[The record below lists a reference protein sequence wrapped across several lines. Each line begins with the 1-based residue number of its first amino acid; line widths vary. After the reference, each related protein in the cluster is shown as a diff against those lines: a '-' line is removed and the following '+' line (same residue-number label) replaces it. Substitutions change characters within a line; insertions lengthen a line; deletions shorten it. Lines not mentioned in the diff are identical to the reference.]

1 MARLIVPGMQLAER
15 VKNYLDHLCL
25 PYVLM
30 PHAASRTLG
39 EAAAL
44 THIDPDRLVRAVL
57 LQDAQGL
64 FLAVLP
70 ADHLLDFSVLRT
82 SCGRDCRPASPEQVA
97 TVFTDCSPGSVP
109 PVPEPYGIPAI
120 IDTRLAG
127 GEPIHFEAGS
137 HRCLVSM
144 HSDSFQV
151 LHQASQWAAI
161 ARPLS
166 TLESRDPRDFML
178 PGEMGKQHA
187 LSDMRPVEDI
197 RQTIEQV
204 ERLPAM
210 PEMANRLLRL
220 LNNPRATVD
229 DLTDVIQFDPSLTAQ
244 ILRYAR
250 SAFFGYRGKIET
262 LHQAITR
269 VLGFETVLAMALGLA
284 ASRSF
289 RNPADG
295 PLGLQAFWRHATH
308 SAALA
313 QALAA
318 AIGPRLPFK
327 PGLAYLAGLL
337 HNFGF
342 LLAGH
347 LFRAEFFLLN
357 RVVAANPQVPV
368 TLIERRVLGVEH
380 TQIGAWLMA
389 SWNMPEAVVVS
400 CREHHNEFYAGDH
413 ADYAQ
418 LILCVDHLLRAH
430 GIGEGSDAVP
440 PAGILTALGLDIDKA
455 QRLTQRLLESREALD
470 AMARQ
475 LAA

>member
-1 MARLIVPGMQLAER
+1 MVSSMQLAER
-15 VKNYLDHLCL
+15 VKTYLGHLAL

-30 PHAASRTLG
+30 PHAPSRTLD

-44 THIDPDRLVRAVL
+44 THIDPHQLARAVL

-64 FLAVLP
+64 ILAVLP
-70 ADHLLDFSVLRT
+70 ADHLVDFHALRAC
-82 SCGRDCRPASPEQVA
+82 CGRDCRPASPEQVA
-97 TVFTDCSPGSVP
+97 AVFADCMPGSVP
-109 PVPEPYGIPAI
+109 PVPEPYGITAVVDI
-120 IDTRLAG
+120 RLANG
-127 GEPIHFEAGS
+127 DQIHFEAGS
-137 HRCLVSM
+137 RRCLVSM
-144 HSDSFQV
+144 HSDSFQR
-151 LHQASQWAAI
+151 LHQTSRRADI

-166 TLESRDPRDFML
+166 ALHSRDPRAFML
-178 PGEMGKQHA
+178 PGELGKQHA
-187 LSDMRPVEDI
+187 LNDLRPVEDI
-197 RQTIEQV
+197 RQTVEQV

-220 LNNPRATVD
+220 LNNPRATAD
-229 DLTDVIQFDPSLTAQ
+229 ELTDVIQFDPSLTAQ

-250 SAFFGYRGKIET
+250 SAFFGYRGKVDT
-262 LHQAITR
+262 LTQAITR

-313 QALAA
+313 QALAN

-368 TLIERRVLGVEH
+368 ALIERRVLGVEH
-380 TQIGAWLMA
+380 TQIGAWLMQA
-389 SWNMPEAVVVS
+389 WNMPEAVIVS
-400 CREHHNEFYAGDH
+400 CREHHNEHYTGPCAE
-413 ADYAQ
+413 YAQ
-418 LILCVDHLLRAH
+418 LMLCVDHLLRAH
-430 GIGEGSDAVP
+430 GIGEGNDAEP
-440 PAGILTALGLDIDKA
+440 PPGILTALGLDLDRA
-455 QRLTQRLLESREALD
+455 QSLTERLLESREALD

>member
-1 MARLIVPGMQLAER
+1 MHLAER
-15 VKNYLDHLCL
+15 IKTYLERQGVA
-25 PYVLM
+25 YVLM
-30 PHAASRTLG
+30 PHAPSRTLG

-44 THIDPDRLVRAVL
+44 THADTQQLARAVL

-64 FLAVLP
+64 LLAVLP
-70 ADHLLDFSVLRT
+70 ADHLIDFQALREQ
-82 SCGRDCRPASPEQVA
+82 CGRDCRPASPAQVA
-97 TVFTDCSPGSVP
+97 AVFDDCLPGSVP
-109 PVPEPYGIPAI
+109 PVPEPYGLAAV
-120 IDTRLAG
+120 IDERLADW
-127 GEPIHFEAGS
+127 EHIHFEAGS

-144 HSDSFQV
+144 HSSGFRH
-151 LHQASQWAAI
+151 LHQSSIQAPI

-166 TLESRDPRDFML
+166 TLESRDPRDFLL
-178 PGEMGKQHA
+178 PGTLGRQHA
-187 LSDMRPVEDI
+187 LDDLRPVEDI
-197 RQTIEQV
+197 RRTVEHV

-210 PEMANRLLRL
+210 PEMAQRLLRL
-220 LNNPRATVD
+220 LNDPRATLD
-229 DLTDVIQFDPSLTAQ
+229 DLTNTIQYDPSLTAQ

-250 SAFFGYRGKIET
+250 SAFFGYRGRVET

-269 VLGFETVLAMALGLA
+269 VLGFDTVLAMALGLA

-295 PLGLQAFWRHATH
+295 PLGMQAFWRHAAY

-313 QALAA
+313 QALAN
-318 AIGPRLPFK
+318 AIGPRLPLK

-380 TQIGAWLMA
+380 TWIGAWLMA
-389 SWNMPEAVVVS
+389 HWNMPEAVTVS
-400 CREHHNEFYAGDH
+400 CREHHNAAYVGREAE
-413 ADYAQ
+413 YAQ
-418 LILCVDHLLRAH
+418 LMLCADHLLRAH
-430 GIGEGSDAVP
+430 GIGEGSETEP
-440 PAGILTALGLDIDKA
+440 PAAILTALGLSLEDARAITT
-455 QRLTQRLLESREALD
+455 RVLESAPVLD
-470 AMARQ
+470 AMAHQ

>member
-1 MARLIVPGMQLAER
+1 MHLAER
-15 VKNYLDHLCL
+15 IETYLDRLGL
-25 PYVLM
+25 PYALM
-30 PHAASRTLG
+30 PHAPSRTLD

-44 THIDPDRLVRAVL
+44 THVDPQQLARAVL

-64 FLAVLP
+64 ILAVLP
-70 ADHLLDFSVLRT
+70 TDHLIDFQALRAC
-82 SCGRDCRPASPEQVA
+82 CGRDCRPAGPEQVA
-97 TVFTDCSPGSVP
+97 AVFADCAPGSVP
-109 PVPEPYGIPAI
+109 PVPEPYGLTAVVDI
-120 IDTRLAG
+120 RLAN
-127 GEPIHFEAGS
+127 GEQIHFEAGS
-137 HRCLVSM
+137 RRCLVSM
-144 HSDSFQV
+144 HSDSFRM
-151 LHQASQWAAI
+151 LHQSSRTADI

-166 TLESRDPRDFML
+166 ALQSRNPRDFML
-178 PGEMGKQHA
+178 PGELGRQHA
-187 LSDMRPVEDI
+187 LNDLRPVEDI
-197 RQTIEQV
+197 RQTVEQV

-220 LNNPRATVD
+220 LNSPRATID
-229 DLTDVIQFDPSLTAQ
+229 ELTDVIQFDPSLTAQ
-244 ILRYAR
+244 ILRYSR
-250 SAFFGYRGKIET
+250 SAFFGYRGKVDT

-313 QALAA
+313 QALTA

-327 PGLAYLAGLL
+327 PGIAYLAGLL

-368 TLIERRVLGVEH
+368 ALIERRVLGVEH
-380 TQIGAWLMA
+380 TQIGAWLMEA
-389 SWNMPEAVVVS
+389 WKMPGAVIVS
-400 CREHHNEFYAGDH
+400 CREHHNEFYAGQH
-413 ADYAQ
+413 AEYAQ
-418 LILCVDHLLRAH
+418 LMLCVDHLLRAH
-430 GIGEGSDAVP
+430 GIGEGSGTEP
-440 PAGILTALGLDIDKA
+440 PPGILTSLGLDIDEA
-455 QRLTQRLLESREALD
+455 RLLAERVLKSREALD

>member
-1 MARLIVPGMQLAER
+1 MHLAER
-15 VKNYLDHLCL
+15 VKTYLERAGI

-30 PHAASRTLG
+30 PHAPSRTLG
-39 EAAAL
+39 EAMAL
-44 THIDPDRLVRAVL
+44 THADAQQLARAVL
-57 LQDAQGL
+57 LQDVQGL
-64 FLAVLP
+64 LLAVVP
-70 ADHLLDFSVLRT
+70 ADHLIDFQALREHL
-82 SCGRDCRPASPEQVA
+82 GRDCRPASPGQVA
-97 TVFTDCSPGSVP
+97 AVFDDCLPGSVP
-109 PVPEPYGIPAI
+109 PVPEPYGLAAVV
-120 IDTRLAG
+120 DNRLAAW
-127 GEPIHFEAGS
+127 EHIHFEAGS

-144 HSDSFQV
+144 HGSGFLR
-151 LHQASQWAAI
+151 LHQASRLAPI

-166 TLESRDPRDFML
+166 TLESRDPRDFLL
-178 PGEMGKQHA
+178 PGTLGRQHA
-187 LSDMRPVEDI
+187 LGDLRPVEDI
-197 RQTIEQV
+197 RRTVEQV

-210 PEMANRLLRL
+210 PEMAQRLLRL
-220 LNNPRATVD
+220 LNDPRATLD
-229 DLTDVIQFDPSLTAQ
+229 DLNNTIQYDPSLTAQ

-250 SAFFGYRGKIET
+250 SAFFGYRGKVDT
-262 LHQAITR
+262 LQQAISR
-269 VLGFETVLAMALGLA
+269 VLGFDTVLAMALGLA

-295 PLGLQAFWRHATH
+295 PLGLQAFWRHAAY

-318 AIGPRLPFK
+318 AIGPRLPLK

-380 TQIGAWLMA
+380 TRIGAWLMA
-389 SWNMPEAVVVS
+389 NWNMPEAITVS
-400 CREHHNEFYAGDH
+400 CREHHNAAYIGREAE
-413 ADYAQ
+413 YAQ
-418 LILCVDHLLRAH
+418 LMLCVDHLLRAH
-430 GIGEGSDAVP
+430 GIGEGGETEP
-440 PAGILTALGLDIDKA
+440 PAAILTALGLTLDDARAIT
-455 QRLTQRLLESREALD
+455 LRLLESGSALD